1 MSDGQS
7 DENSS
12 SSESNDSR
20 RDPFDEPTEDINYDE
35 GSPRS
40 ADEIDPSPSQY
51 RAEKLRRDAVHEME
65 EEEAVEFS
73 SDLDDDSEA
82 LPVQNSK
89 YSAPKNQRSA
99 TSDAVYSKFLKLGR
113 QFVAELEDARKEQ
126 LIHRKS
132 AKQSLDFEDEMPPP
146 RSKSRLA
153 FTPPRKS
160 RELIPASQEFSDC
173 ERDSL
178 ASQSSS
184 RKRLQ
189 EKFRVVG
196 TKYTSDCTPQQ
207 INEWLHA
214 TARADMN
221 NAGNF
226 EDLNT
231 KRETIGGFVRANV
244 SFHFLR
250 KYVSIM

>member
-1 MSDGQS
+1 MSDRQS
-7 DENSS
+7 DGNSS
-12 SSESNDSR
+12 SSDSDDSR

-40 ADEIDPSPSQY
+40 ADENDPSPSQY
-51 RAEKLRRDAVHEME
+51 RAEKLRHDAAHEYE
-65 EEEAVEFS
+65 EEEPPELTS
-73 SDLDDDSEA
+73 ESDDDEEP
-82 LPVQNSK
+82 LPVQHSK

-160 RELIPASQEFSDC
+160 RELIPASQEFSDF
-173 ERDSL
+173 ERDSI
-178 ASQSSS
+178 ASQSST

-189 EKFRVVG
+189 ARFRIVG
-196 TKYTSDCTPQQ
+196 TKNTSECTPQQ
-207 INEWLHA
+207 ITEWLHA
-214 TARADMN
+214 TARADMEK
-221 NAGNF
+221 AGNY
-226 EDLNT
+226 EDLNS
-231 KRETIGGFVRANV
+231 KRETIGGFVRSNV
-244 SFHFLR
+244 SFLFLR
-250 KYVSIM
+250 KYVSMM

>member
-7 DENSS
+7 DGNSS

-51 RAEKLRRDAVHEME
+51 RAEKLRHDAAHEYE
-65 EEEAVEFS
+65 EEEPPELTS
-73 SDLDDDSEA
+73 ESDDDEEP
-82 LPVQNSK
+82 LPVQHSK

-99 TSDAVYSKFLKLGR
+99 TSDAVYSKFLRLGR

-160 RELIPASQEFSDC
+160 RELIPVSQEFSDC

-178 ASQSSS
+178 ASQGST

-196 TKYTSDCTPQQ
+196 TKNTLDCTPQQ
-207 INEWLHA
+207 ITEWIQA
-214 TARADMN
+214 TARADMEK
-221 NAGNF
+221 AGNY

-231 KRETIGGFVRANV
+231 KRDTIGGFVRTNV
-244 SFHFLR
+244 RFLFLR
-250 KYVSIM
+250 K